1 MDRLDAMQLYVA
13 VVDAHSFARAAE
25 VLGQPRS
32 TVSRVVKEL
41 EAWLGAQL
49 LQRTTRKLSVTAE
62 GRRYYEECK
71 RLLAEMAAM
80 EASFPG
86 RSAPARRAIQ
96 SGDAAIPCPP
106 LHSAEDRRVFAAVS
120 RPGADPLLKRQRGR
134 YYSGGDSTA

>member
-1 MDRLDAMQLYVA
+1 MDKLDAMQVYVA

-86 RSAPARRAIQ
+86 RRLS
-96 SGDAAIPCPP
+96 PP
-106 LHSAEDRRVFAAVS
+106 GGS
-120 RPGADPLLKRQRGR
+120 R
-134 YYSGGDSTA
+134 

>member
-1 MDRLDAMQLYVA
+1 MPCRSMLRSWMPTA
-13 VVDAHSFARAAE
+13 SPRGGGARAAA
-25 VLGQPRS
+25 LHGIA
-32 TVSRVVKEL
+32 VVKEL

-86 RSAPARRAIQ
+86 RSL
-96 SGDAAIPCPP
+96 SPP
-106 LHSAEDRRVFAAVS
+106 GGS
-120 RPGADPLLKRQRGR
+120 R
-134 YYSGGDSTA
+134 

>member
-1 MDRLDAMQLYVA
+1 MSAGDNEMDKLDAMQVYVA

-71 RLLAEMAAM
+71 GCWPRWRRWKPP
-80 EASFPG
+80 FPG
-86 RSAPARRAIQ
+86 ARL
-96 SGDAAIPCPP
+96 SPP
-106 LHSAEDRRVFAAVS
+106 GGS
-120 RPGADPLLKRQRGR
+120 R
-134 YYSGGDSTA
+134 